1 MTLALLDDLNI
12 QTSFKGNI
20 ITVFP
25 KNEVEAKEMVV
36 ESD

>member
-25 KNEVEAKEMVV
+25 KKKSTKEMVV